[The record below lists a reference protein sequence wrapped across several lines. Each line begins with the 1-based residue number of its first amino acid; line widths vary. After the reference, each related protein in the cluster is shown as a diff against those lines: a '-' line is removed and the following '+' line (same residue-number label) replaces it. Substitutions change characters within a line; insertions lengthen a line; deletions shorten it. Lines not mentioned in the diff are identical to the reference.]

1 MEGLS
6 ENSEHFLA
14 TLLGLFAALEV
25 LQDEKRQK
33 EKKQEQRIYT
43 EIYSL

>member
-1 MEGLS
+1 MKGLS

-25 LQDEKRQK
+25 LQDEKRHK
-33 EKKQEQRIYT
+33 EKRQGRGIYT
-43 EIYSL
+43 EIHSL